1 MWDRDE
7 GEERAGTYRKRCMI
21 VVRPR
26 CAHVGSAPQAKGEI
40 TSCRGEGPRPGSE
53 MRGKDNVENTRSW
66 NIEHND
72 TRRQLAQIPAS
83 SPAGHVRCSR
93 RTRARCERRRAVGED
108 GSEIPEENERRRA
121 GGHRRHSLHRQ
132 MRHNENCVRPARV
145 HRHRPAISISDRG
158 RSLDASQA
166 YSNIIHISSISRHN
180 YIQLETSASTSR
192 RHYTGRGLG
201 TRSVTPSRV

>member
-83 SPAGHVRCSR
+83 SPVGHVRCSR

-108 GSEIPEENERRRA
+108 GSEIPERRTSVDAREGTA
-121 GGHRRHSLHRQ
+121 GTPSTARCAT
-132 MRHNENCVRPARV
+132 MRIAFGPPECT
-145 HRHRPAISISDRG
+145 G
-158 RSLDASQA
+158 
-166 YSNIIHISSISRHN
+166 
-180 YIQLETSASTSR
+180 
-192 RHYTGRGLG
+192 TGRPFQFRIGAG
-201 TRSVTPSRV
+201 PSTRRKRTQISYTFRRFPVTITYNWRHLLVLHDDTTPDAV